1 MSDTIHTA
9 TIQVDVS
16 QALSGIERLGGMISE
31 IAQRVHEG
39 AMRWADSSEEA
50 GNKSVQA
57 SERARNA
64 QDKLKDEI
72 KESKEATEN
81 LGQEANEAGDHLNK
95 MGDKGASAGGRI
107 ASSLHTIEL
116 TSIIQQ
122 VQMIAQGLGELAT
135 PAINFEQS
143 MADLS
148 AITGSVGDEL
158 EDLSKTARRVGVES
172 GLGAS
177 ESARAFAILAGQ
189 IDVPLE
195 QLKLLQEQ
203 TILLAQ
209 AGALPLE
216 EASNALAGTINQ
228 FGLEASEAS
237 RIVNVLS
244 AGSRAGG
251 SEVVDLAESFKV
263 AGAAANSAGVS
274 VEETAG
280 ALEVLAQNN
289 TKGAEAGTAMRNML
303 IAMQTRLGIDISK
316 TGFVGGLEI
325 IKKHLNSMGSETERA
340 TFLAKTFGR
349 ENIVAAQFLL
359 KNSEAVRKMTGEVTG
374 SNAAIEQANIRN
386 ATWAHRLEV
395 MRARMDEL
403 KISINEA
410 TGGMLPWM
418 AGLGEQLVPLAQLTP
433 LLGAVKNA
441 FSGISSALSGSPLG
455 KYALIFGAIAGAVY
469 LAYQHSET
477 FRKACAEL
485 WQVVQESAGALMESL
500 KPALESII
508 NAVREIMPT
517 LNKLIVALGEL
528 LGKAIRSLM
537 PVIRTIIDLFA
548 RLLPPI
554 IRIIEA
560 LMPLVDLIIRMLI
573 PILDSLGK
581 AIESL
586 EPIFELW
593 GWWITNF
600 VIKPLEVAIGLVA
613 DLISWLGDLFTVD
626 PPTDK
631 IEETTRAID
640 DQTRAIN
647 DNRNAREQA
656 GGEQPRWHGAGG
668 SWGDD
673 TSTPTHTP
681 APSHTAT
688 PTLHIPRRGKEGS
701 SSSDEKKVYNLT
713 TIEGL
718 SNNISKIQE
727 QINKSNKQDAIALQ
741 KKANEYQKMLDKL
754 KESIE
759 VGAKVL
765 KPISATDIIDKN
777 GGKKGQTDIW
787 GRDKKQQNKD
797 KEEDKKRLDE
807 IVNTSPDALYNGVKK
822 TIDKTR
828 KEWDKYVKGVQQ
840 SVNNVSNLAGILG
853 GVLGNLGDLT
863 ESSMLKSASAW
874 LGWGANVASVIKDA
888 LPNLLS
894 LFNANLM
901 VSASEAGKSQAGIPI
916 VGPIMAIT
924 SIASIIGALTAVPKV
939 NAFADGGIVYGPT
952 LSLTGE
958 YAGASNNPEVIAPLN
973 KLRDLIKPQEGAGGG
988 QVTFKI
994 RGRELVGILSKEGT
1008 IRKLS

>member
-1 MSDTIHTA
+1 MSDTLHTA
-9 TIQVDVS
+9 TIHVDIS
-16 QALSGIERLGGMISE
+16 QAREGVEQLGGMISDLSQT
-31 IAQRVHEG
+31 IQNWAQRWG
-39 AMRWADSSEEA
+39 DASEDA
-50 GNKSVQA
+50 GNKSAQA
-57 SERARNA
+57 SEHARNA
-64 QDKLKDEI
+64 QDKLNDEI
-72 KESKEATEN
+72 KEGQRATKE

-107 ASSLHTIEL
+107 SSALRTIEL

-122 VQMIAQGLGELAT
+122 VQMVAQGLGELAT

-148 AITGSVGDEL
+148 AITGSVGEEL

-189 IDVPLE
+189 IDVPIE
-195 QLKLLQEQ
+195 QLKVLQEQ

-228 FGLEASEAS
+228 FGLEASEAA
-237 RIVNVLS
+237 RVVNVLA

-274 VEETAG
+274 IEETAG

-316 TGFVGGLEI
+316 TGFVGGLDI
-325 IKKHLNSMGSETERA
+325 IKKHLDSMGSETERA

-359 KNSEAVRKMTGEVTG
+359 KNSEAVRKMTEEVTG

-410 TGGMLPWM
+410 TGGILPWM

-441 FSGISSALSGSPLG
+441 FSGINSVLAGSPLG

-477 FRKACAEL
+477 FRQACAEL
-485 WQVVQESAGALMESL
+485 WQAVQESAGALMESL

-508 NAVREIMPT
+508 GAVREIMPS
-517 LNKLIVALGEL
+517 LNRLIVALGEA

-554 IRIIEA
+554 VRIIDA

-573 PILDSLGK
+573 PILEALGK
-581 AIESL
+581 LIESL
-586 EPIFELW
+586 GPVFELL
-593 GWWITNF
+593 GWWLNNF

-613 DLISWLGDLFTVD
+613 DLISWLGELFAVD

-631 IEETTRAID
+631 IEDTTRAID

-647 DNRNAREQA
+647 DNRRARTQA
-656 GGEQPRWHGAGG
+656 GDEQPRWHGAGG
-668 SWGDD
+668 EWVPNNP
-673 TSTPTHTP
+673 TPTSDP
-681 APSHTAT
+681 ITAT
-688 PTLHIPRRGKEGS
+688 PTPAINIKRKSKGGS
-701 SSSDEKKVYNLT
+701 SGEEKKVYNLT

-727 QINKSNKQDAIALQ
+727 QINKSNEQDAIMLQ

-759 VGAKVL
+759 VGAKTL
-765 KPISATDIIDKN
+765 KPIRATDILDKN
-777 GGKKGQTDIW
+777 GNTTGQTDIW

-797 KEEDKKRLDE
+797 KEEDKKRLDR
-807 IVNTSPDALYNGVKK
+807 IINSSPEALYNGVKK

-840 SVNNVSNLAGILG
+840 SVDNVSNLAGTLG

-874 LGWGANVASVIKDA
+874 LGWGANVASVINDA

-894 LFNANLM
+894 LFNANLA

-958 YAGASNNPEVIAPLN
+958 YAGASTNPEVIAPLN
-973 KLRDLIKPQEGAGGG
+973 KLRDLIKPQDSGAGGG

-994 RGRELVGILSKEGT
+994 HGRELVGILSKERT
-1008 IRKLS
+1008 TRKLS